1 MPSLLNLLTQL
12 NSAPVVILGITL
24 IVTIV
29 FVSKISNF
37 LGQWKT
43 NQKFVDKIPTIEA
56 KLTSIDNTIVQIYQK
71 TVSTAVVTTSS
82 PAHLSEVGKNIVK
95 SLEAD
100 KILLRNEERL
110 INLVDEENPQNA
122 YDVQQTCFSIVGEH
136 IEKMLTANEL
146 EIAKEKS
153 LESGILLSNTLSIF
167 AVLLRDKILEK
178 KGISL
183 KEVDNKKTKYKEK
196 IYYSFCNKISI
207 KLKLLQKRC
216 GDSKGKFRG

>member
-1 MPSLLNLLTQL
+1 MPSLLNLISQL
-12 NSAPVVILGITL
+12 DSAPVVILGITL

-71 TVSTAVVTTSS
+71 TVSTAAVTTSS

-183 KEVDNKKTKYKEK
+183 KEVDNK
-196 IYYSFCNKISI
+196 N
-207 KLKLLQKRC
+207 
-216 GDSKGKFRG
+216 DSKKKD

>member
-1 MPSLLNLLTQL
+1 MPVLLNLISQL
-12 NSAPVVILGITL
+12 DSAPVVILGITL

-56 KLTSIDNTIVQIYQK
+56 KLTSIENIIVQIYQK
-71 TVSTAVVTTSS
+71 TVSTAAVTTSS

-110 INLVDEENPQNA
+110 INLVEEENPQNA

-183 KEVDNKKTKYKEK
+183 KEVDNK
-196 IYYSFCNKISI
+196 N
-207 KLKLLQKRC
+207 
-216 GDSKGKFRG
+216 DSKKKD

>member
-12 NSAPVVILGITL
+12 DSAPVVILGITL

-178 KGISL
+178 KGIPL
-183 KEVDNKKTKYKEK
+183 KEVDNK
-196 IYYSFCNKISI
+196 N
-207 KLKLLQKRC
+207 
-216 GDSKGKFRG
+216 DSKKKD

>member
-43 NQKFVDKIPTIEA
+43 NQKFLDKIPTIEA

-82 PAHLSEVGKNIVK
+82 PAHLSEF
-95 SLEAD
+95 
-100 KILLRNEERL
+100 
-110 INLVDEENPQNA
+110 NL
-122 YDVQQTCFSIVGEH
+122 F
-136 IEKMLTANEL
+136 
-146 EIAKEKS
+146 
-153 LESGILLSNTLSIF
+153 
-167 AVLLRDKILEK
+167 
-178 KGISL
+178 
-183 KEVDNKKTKYKEK
+183 
-196 IYYSFCNKISI
+196 
-207 KLKLLQKRC
+207 
-216 GDSKGKFRG
+216 

>member
-183 KEVDNKKTKYKEK
+183 KEVDNKT
-196 IYYSFCNKISI
+196 
-207 KLKLLQKRC
+207 LKFSLSLSGLQQIEW
-216 GDSKGKFRG
+216 SLAKFPDKA

>member
-183 KEVDNKKTKYKEK
+183 KEVDNK
-196 IYYSFCNKISI
+196 IHFA
-207 KLKLLQKRC
+207 R
-216 GDSKGKFRG
+216 

>member
-178 KGISL
+178 KGIS
-183 KEVDNKKTKYKEK
+183 
-196 IYYSFCNKISI
+196 
-207 KLKLLQKRC
+207 Q
-216 GDSKGKFRG
+216 

>member
-82 PAHLSEVGKNIVK
+82 PAHL
-95 SLEAD
+95 
-100 KILLRNEERL
+100 
-110 INLVDEENPQNA
+110 
-122 YDVQQTCFSIVGEH
+122 
-136 IEKMLTANEL
+136 
-146 EIAKEKS
+146 
-153 LESGILLSNTLSIF
+153 
-167 AVLLRDKILEK
+167 K
-178 KGISL
+178 K
-183 KEVDNKKTKYKEK
+183 
-196 IYYSFCNKISI
+196 
-207 KLKLLQKRC
+207 
-216 GDSKGKFRG
+216 

>member
-1 MPSLLNLLTQL
+1 MPSLLNLITQL
-12 NSAPVVILGITL
+12 DSAPVVILGITL

-110 INLVDEENPQNA
+110 INLVEEENPQNA
-122 YDVQQTCFSIVGEH
+122 YDIQQTCFSIVGEH

-178 KGISL
+178 KGIPL
-183 KEVDNKKTKYKEK
+183 KDVDNK
-196 IYYSFCNKISI
+196 N
-207 KLKLLQKRC
+207 
-216 GDSKGKFRG
+216 DSKKKN

>member
-1 MPSLLNLLTQL
+1 MPSLLNLITQL
-12 NSAPVVILGITL
+12 DSAPVVILGITL

-178 KGISL
+178 KGIPL
-183 KEVDNKKTKYKEK
+183 KEVDNK
-196 IYYSFCNKISI
+196 N
-207 KLKLLQKRC
+207 
-216 GDSKGKFRG
+216 DSKKKD

>member
-95 SLEAD
+95 YRVSLEAD
-100 KILLRNEERL
+100 KILLRNEE
-110 INLVDEENPQNA
+110 INKKKIKRGKKR
-122 YDVQQTCFSIVGEH
+122 Y
-136 IEKMLTANEL
+136 
-146 EIAKEKS
+146 
-153 LESGILLSNTLSIF
+153 SGIF
-167 AVLLRDKILEK
+167 IL
-178 KGISL
+178 
-183 KEVDNKKTKYKEK
+183 
-196 IYYSFCNKISI
+196 
-207 KLKLLQKRC
+207 Q
-216 GDSKGKFRG
+216 